1 VKGKIVSF
9 TNIKHKNIPMKL
21 IFLIIPIVTILISC
35 DTIINDK
42 TSEPSTLNSNEISTS
57 TTFEGKYQIKH
68 KINDVV
74 YHSSYLFFQNDGFVY
89 VNLNKWSYFN
99 SFSFK
104 KVNSDLPDYEDE
116 LPCANFYKYEKHG
129 TKIYINLGEY
139 GYYGLDCSNPNE
151 LVESNPFDP
160 DKEHKWIV
168 FIDLKDLK

>member
-1 VKGKIVSF
+1 
-9 TNIKHKNIPMKL
+9 MKL

-35 DTIINDK
+35 DKILDNK
-42 TSEPSTLNSNEISTS
+42 TTVPSTLNSNEIITS

-68 KINDVV
+68 EINGHV
-74 YHSSYLFFQNDGFVY
+74 YYRHYLFFQNDGFVY
-89 VNLNKWSYFN
+89 VHLNQWFYFV

-104 KVNSDLPDYEDE
+104 KVNSDLPDYEVE

-151 LVESNPFDP
+151 LVEFYNPFDS
-160 DKEHKWIV
+160 DKKNKWI
-168 FIDLKDLK
+168 KKENSPYPN